1 MTVLKLGLVASLA
14 LATAMIGGVPAF
26 AADTP
31 APAAAA
37 PAAHVQKAAATKA
50 PAAPSARQQHNEALQ
65 TALKTAGED
74 VTVDGRIGKKTLAAL
89 KDYQQKH
96 GLKATGHFDKA
107 TVKALGV

>member
-31 APAAAA
+31 AA
-37 PAAHVQKAAATKA
+37 PAAHVHKAAAPKA

-65 TALKTAGED
+65 SALKAAGED

-89 KDYQQKH
+89 KNYQQKH

-107 TVKALGV
+107 TVKALGVSS